1 MTEVVTD
8 IMVIN
13 ISLYYSKGVACQW
26 FLPIQNSQTG
36 EENDRYRD
44 DGDNEGAEV
53 GLC

>member
-13 ISLYYSKGVACQW
+13 ILLYYSKGVVSQS

-36 EENDRYRD
+36 EENDRYRNH
-44 DGDNEGAEV
+44 GDNEGTEV

>member
-13 ISLYYSKGVACQW
+13 ILFSA